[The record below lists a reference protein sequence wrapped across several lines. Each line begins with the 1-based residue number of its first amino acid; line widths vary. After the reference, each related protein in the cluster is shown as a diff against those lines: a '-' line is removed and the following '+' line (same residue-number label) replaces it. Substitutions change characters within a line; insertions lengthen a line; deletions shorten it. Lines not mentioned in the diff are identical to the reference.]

1 VVLHLDPSAETEFPL
16 RLRIP
21 SWCRAAKV
29 AVNDQP
35 VAEAAQPGSFLV
47 LKRRW
52 KAGDHVALELPVSWR
67 LVKGRQAQADRVAVM
82 RGPLVFCLN
91 RDRHKSVGLPKDLRT
106 LMIDPTSLAGP
117 VPDHSVRPDGL
128 ACRVRAFRPGSH
140 PPAAKAE
147 LELLLTEF
155 PDPGGEATFLLAS
168 ADAAPQPVDDELI
181 GLGLGPVAP

>member
-1 VVLHLDPSAETEFPL
+1 M
-16 RLRIP
+16 
-21 SWCRAAKV
+21 

-35 VAEAAQPGSFLV
+35 VAETARPGSFPV

-52 KAGDHVALELPVSWR
+52 RPGDHVDLVMPMSWR
-67 LVKGRQAQADRVAVM
+67 LVKGRQAQAGRVAVM

-128 ACRVRAFRPGSH
+128 ACRVRAFRPGSQ

-155 PDPGGEATFLLAS
+155 PDPGGEATFLS
-168 ADAAPQPVDDELI
+168 VPDRAAPEPLADEL
-181 GLGLGPVAP
+181 LGLSPGRVAP